1 MLLPTEERA
10 GETVSAPERT
20 RTQSTFDDDLL
31 WTRLCLYV
39 KVLFLIHAG
48 LVSVTTVQ
56 WMIGAPSAAGPTVT
70 PFRLLT
76 SWSLTGFLGFDWW
89 YLARRRPARWVLCV
103 GDAIIP
109 LALAGI
115 YLGLL
120 LMDNRQMIHAGLIL
134 LTLVS
139 LALVLRAALVPS
151 TVRRTVIV
159 GALAVGSALAGSLIL
174 ASAAEPFDHLWVGVL
189 GAAFITVTV
198 VTSSVIYGLRKQ
210 VRDAQRLGQYRLK
223 RKIGEGGMGVVY
235 EATHILLQRPTAVKL
250 LPTEKAGKEAVA
262 RFEREVRYTCR
273 LEHPNC
279 VAIYDYGR
287 TPDGQFYYAMEYLG
301 GFDLDVLVHRYGP
314 MNDARTASVLLQ
326 AAHALA
332 EAHDND
338 LVHRDIK
345 PGNIRLCDRG
355 GVPDMVKVLDFG
367 LVKPIHADG
376 PGDSLA
382 AMVTQAG
389 TFIGTPQYLAPEAIR
404 GISPVGPATDVYA
417 LGAVGWF
424 LLTGREVF
432 EGASAVEICAQH
444 LTAEPQPP
452 SKVSRMAVNVELE
465 NILLRCLAKDP
476 AERFRSGRELSAAL
490 AHLRLDGWSWK
501 QAREWWDNHSPASQS
516 EKAEL
521 LTERTQLDI
530 DVQARHAP

>member
-1 MLLPTEERA
+1 M
-10 GETVSAPERT
+10 
-20 RTQSTFDDDLL
+20 RTQSTFDYDLL

-39 KVLFLIHAG
+39 KVLFLIHIA
-48 LVSVTTVQ
+48 LVSLTTVQ
-56 WMIGAPSAAGPTVT
+56 WMIGAKLSAGPAVT
-70 PFRLLT
+70 PLRLLV
-76 SWSLTGFLGFDWW
+76 SWLLTGWLGFNWR
-89 YLARRRPARWVLCV
+89 YLVRRQPGRWVLYV

-109 LALAGI
+109 LTLAGI
-115 YLGLL
+115 YLGLF
-120 LMDNRQMIHAGLIL
+120 LMDNRQMIYAGPVL

-151 TVRRTVIV
+151 SVRRTVFV
-159 GALAVGSALAGSLIL
+159 GTLGVGSALAGSLIL
-174 ASAAEPFDHLWVGVL
+174 ASAAKTFDHLWVGVL

-198 VTSSVIYGLRKQ
+198 VTSSVIYGLRRQ
-210 VRDAQRLGQYRLK
+210 VRDARRLGQYTLK
-223 RKIGEGGMGVVY
+223 RKIGEGGMSVVY

-250 LPTEKAGKEAVA
+250 LPIEKAGKEAVA

-279 VAIYDYGR
+279 VAIYDYGH

-301 GFDLDVLVHRYGP
+301 GFDLDVLVHRHGP
-314 MNDARTASVLLQ
+314 MNDARTVSVLLQ

-332 EAHDND
+332 EAHGND

-376 PGDSLA
+376 PEDSLS

-389 TFIGTPQYLAPEAIR
+389 TFIGTPQYLAPEVIR
-404 GISPVGPATDVYA
+404 GISPVGPAADVYA

-424 LLTGREVF
+424 LLTGRDVF
-432 EGASAVEICAQH
+432 EGTSVVEICAQH

-452 SKVSRMAVNVELE
+452 SKVSHIAVNVELE
-465 NILLRCLAKDP
+465 SILLRCLAKDP

-501 QAREWWDNHSPASQS
+501 QARRWWDNHSPASQS
-516 EKAEL
+516 EETEL
-521 LTERTQLDI
+521 STERTRLDI
-530 DVQARHAP
+530 DVQARHTS